1 MRFAHVKLES
11 EHEQN
16 EQVVPEGS
24 WKKKSLFPF
33 TDVFQLLLKHS
44 APKHCRRTGFTTH
57 ELRFICSTDPA
68 AQFIFEPICSFFV
81 HHVCL
86 VGGTL
91 IYWVTKKHGWTPKLL
106 PLTRLRALATNKG
119 YPKQGSYPTRR
130 KDFVVRGWLASP
142 FLVANNRSPPK
153 SFAQTVLQIWK
164 WFEFT
169 QLNTTTLMGP
179 FPARSRPGS
188 STSESRPLYCWIP

>member
-1 MRFAHVKLES
+1 MWNLSPNTNKTNKWFQKDLE
-11 EHEQN
+11 
-16 EQVVPEGS
+16 
-24 WKKKSLFPF
+24 KKSLFPF

-44 APKHCRRTGFTTH
+44 APKHCRRTGLTTH

-142 FLVANNRSPPK
+142 FLVANNRSPQK

-169 QLNTTTLMGP
+169 QLNPTTPRQGPGLALPPQNQGP
-179 FPARSRPGS
+179 FTAGS
-188 STSESRPLYCWIP
+188 SR